1 MTFWMMHSGFGRST
15 SDLVNS
21 WHTIHKVYIK
31 INHKNM
37 CEVPFK
43 DLRGKKEENLWKERL
58 IPG

>member
-1 MTFWMMHSGFGRST
+1 MMHSGFGRST